1 MRLLLDTHLLIWS
14 LDGSG
19 RLPLAAQNLIDA
31 AARVHVSA
39 ASIWEC
45 AIKIGLGRLRVDLGQ
60 LRRACTEAG
69 FFELAVTAEHAE
81 RVLVLPAVHRDPF
94 DRLLVAQADVEPMR
108 LLTADATLAR
118 YSTNVAVC
126 R

>member
-14 LDGSG
+14 LDDSG
-19 RLPLAAQNLIDA
+19 RLPASARELIGS

-45 AIKIGLGRLRVDLGQ
+45 AIKIGLGKLRVDLGQ
-60 LRRACTEAG
+60 LRQACTQAG
-69 FFELAVTAEHAE
+69 FHELPVTAAHAE
-81 RVLVLPAVHRDPF
+81 RVLALPSIHRDPF

>member
-1 MRLLLDTHLLIWS
+1 MRLLLDTHLLIWT

-19 RLPLAAQNLIDA
+19 RLPPAAQGLIESA
-31 AARVHVSA
+31 TRVHVSA

-45 AIKIGLGRLRVDLGQ
+45 AIKIGLGKLRVDLGQ
-60 LRRACTEAG
+60 LRHACTEAG
-69 FFELAVTAEHAE
+69 FAELPVTAAHAE
-81 RVLVLPAVHRDPF
+81 RVLALPAVHRDPF

-108 LLTADATLAR
+108 LLTADALLAR
-118 YSTNVAVC
+118 YSSNVVVC